1 MKYCYLFTFL
11 LAIACNRS
19 NKLQSENAS
28 DTTSFVTNDTIPEGR
43 TTVSKK
49 PVASCLVPVGN
60 PALKQNFG
68 VQVYE
73 TPFTFQYLLRM
84 QFGGMIET
92 DTLKIPN
99 FGILPVVEVRP
110 GKEKLSCIIGFLD
123 KKKEFKEYKM
133 LTAKGNQMKL
143 IVSKRYYVGVYRET
157 K

>member
-1 MKYCYLFTFL
+1 MKYCSILLFL

-19 NKLQSENAS
+19 SKLESKS
-28 DTTSFVTNDTIPEGR
+28 GGDTTSFVTNDTIPEGR
-43 TTVSKK
+43 TTVSKN
-49 PVASCLVPVGN
+49 PVASYIVPVGN

-99 FGILPVVEVRP
+99 FGIAPVVEVRP

-133 LTAKGNQMKL
+133 LTAKGKQMRL
-143 IVSKRYYVGVYRET
+143 IVLKRYYVGVYRDT

>member
-1 MKYCYLFTFL
+1 MKYSYFFAAILFL
-11 LAIACNRS
+11 ACNRS
-19 NKLQSENAS
+19 NKLQSENAA

-43 TTVSKK
+43 TTVNKN
-49 PVASCLVPVGN
+49 PVASYIVPVGN
-60 PALKQNFG
+60 PVLKQNFG

-73 TPFTFQYLLRM
+73 TPLTFQYLLRM

-99 FGILPVVEVRP
+99 FGIWPVVQVRP

-143 IVSKRYYVGVYRET
+143 IVLKRYYVGVYRDT